1 MIKTF
6 EGLVSVKFIH
16 RDDKIFQHF
25 VFDNKKTKKYLS
37 DKRYIVYDK
46 FKKKILE
53 LALSNNENFS
63 FIEKREE
70 EDRVVLE
77 FHINNLDE
85 FKKPKNY
92 YFVVPGFIPSSP
104 GCEHCI
110 FRKDLDGGFI
120 YCEFKEK
127 TLTQEMKSCRF
138 FNQKPDLFKT

>member
-46 FKKKILE
+46 FKEKTIE
-53 LALSNNENFS
+53 FALSNNKNFT
-63 FIEKREE
+63 FLERREE

-77 FHINNLDE
+77 FHIENPSSFE
-85 FKKPKNY
+85 KPKNY
-92 YFVVPGFIPSSP
+92 YFVIAGFTPTSP

-110 FRKDLDGGFI
+110 FRKDLGNGFL
-120 YCEFKEK
+120 YCEYKEK
-127 TLTQEMKSCRF
+127 TLTQNMKSCRF
-138 FNQKPDLFKT
+138 FRQRHDLFKT